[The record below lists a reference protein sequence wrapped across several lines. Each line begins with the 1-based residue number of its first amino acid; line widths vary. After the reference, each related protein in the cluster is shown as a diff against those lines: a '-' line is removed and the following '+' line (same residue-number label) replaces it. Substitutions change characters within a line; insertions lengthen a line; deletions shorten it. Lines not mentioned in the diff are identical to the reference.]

1 LRVAI
6 HLRRGELFHSK
17 TTRQTTLERTKKNS
31 FFLFKFRASSFSAP
45 VVVVVLEK
53 EKETPKVFHTA

>member
-6 HLRRGELFHSK
+6 HLRRGELFHGK
-17 TTRQTTLERTKKNS
+17 TTRQTTLERKKNS

>member
-1 LRVAI
+1 
-6 HLRRGELFHSK
+6 LFHGK
-17 TTRQTTLERTKKNS
+17 TTRQTTLERKKNS